1 MIISIAFF
9 MDITGDTLVLV
20 ITGILLHL
28 VSRADAAVMLIN
40 TN

>member
-9 MDITGDTLVLV
+9 MDISGDTLVLV
-20 ITGILLHL
+20 ITSIILHL
-28 VSRADAAVMLIN
+28 VIQPDAAVMLIN